1 MGGHF
6 GQKSRFYYER
16 SRYTMKGWDF
26 NMNSREQYL
35 ERLRFCWWQVENFAI
50 KRSRFWWW
58 QVEIS
63 MMAGRDFLDDRSR
76 FLTRSHVQLK
86 NTTWNLSPCRSR
98 KPEYWKNSVLVL
110 EIMKPL
116 TIVTNSF
123 MLDVAGWQIHIWNNL
138 TYAHCQWYWCCH
150 PNAWQIRH

>member
-63 MMAGRDFLDDRSR
+63 IWQVEIFLMIGQDFNKIPCSVKKYHMKSESMSIQEAWILKKQRFSLGNYETYNYCHKQLHVRCSR
-76 FLTRSHVQLK
+76 LADPHLKQLTIGP
-86 NTTWNLSPCRSR
+86 LSMI
-98 KPEYWKNSVLVL
+98 LVL
-110 EIMKPL
+110 
-116 TIVTNSF
+116 SSQC
-123 MLDVAGWQIHIWNNL
+123 VAN
-138 TYAHCQWYWCCH
+138 
-150 PNAWQIRH
+150 

>member
-6 GQKSRFYYER
+6 GQKSRFYYAR

-35 ERLRFCWWQVENFAI
+35 ERLRFCWWQVENFAM

-63 MMAGRDFLDDRSR
+63 MMAGQDFLDDRSR
-76 FLTRSHVQLK
+76 FLTRFHVQLK

-110 EIMKPL
+110 EIMKPI

-123 MLDVAGWQIHIWNNL
+123 MLDEAGLADPHL
-138 TYAHCQWYWCCH
+138 K
-150 PNAWQIRH
+150 